1 MPATA
6 ALLARRIL
14 WLIPTLFGLVLLTF
28 VIAHV
33 IPSDPAGLVAG
44 DTATPAQIA
53 AIRTRLGLDQSL
65 PRQFAD
71 YLRALAHGDL
81 GQSLFTGRPITQDL
95 LVRLPITLELTFYA
109 MLLAILGGVPLGVL
123 AGRRHR
129 TMVDHAIRVGTVAG
143 FAIASFWLAL
153 MLQLVFA
160 MDLRWLPLSGRSTG
174 GALGL
179 TGIATL
185 DALLTGQP
193 AAFLDGLRHV
203 ALPAIALALPVMAT
217 LVRFARAGILE
228 ALASPALVY
237 QRAMGVP
244 SRVRVWRY
252 AMRHTLIAVVTQAGL
267 SFGVMLAGSVV
278 IETIFD
284 WPGVGNY
291 AYNSI
296 THSDYPAVMGFVLWS
311 GVSFMFVNFAID
323 LLLAAIDPRARAA

>member
-203 ALPAIALALPVMAT
+203 ALPAIALA
-217 LVRFARAGILE
+217 
-228 ALASPALVY
+228 SPALVY

-311 GVSFMFVNFAID
+311 GVSFIFVNFAID
-323 LLLAAIDPRARAA
+323 QLLAAIDPRARAA